1 MTNKELKK
9 LSRADLL
16 ELLLEER
23 RENERLRA
31 VLKKACE
38 KLADKNVSIQNA
50 GSIADAAL
58 ALNGVFEAAEAAA
71 AQYLDNVKRL
81 SESGNIISPHSQAE
95 ADADKIVADAD
106 ADKIVADADADKI
119 VADADAYSSKTRAD
133 ADAYSRKVHA
143 EADAYKAHTL
153 KRLKDLLEDKDAL
166 RVLLSKGG
174 NRQS

>member
-50 GSIADAAL
+50 GSIADAAF

-81 SESGNIISPHSQAE
+81 SDSGNIISPHSQAE
-95 ADADKIVADAD
+95 
-106 ADKIVADADADKI
+106 ADADKI

-143 EADAYKAHTL
+143 EADAYKAHTI